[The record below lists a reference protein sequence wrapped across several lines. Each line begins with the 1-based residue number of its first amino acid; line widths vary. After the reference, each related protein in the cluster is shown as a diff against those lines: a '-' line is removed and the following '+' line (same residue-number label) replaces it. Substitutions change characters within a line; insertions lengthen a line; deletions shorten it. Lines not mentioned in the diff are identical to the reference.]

1 MNEVQI
7 QVLIDR
13 CIKYFRDN
21 CYTENRISKYRSLWR
36 TGIVCYMS
44 EHDIE
49 LYSPSVGSDF
59 TSACHFR
66 GTVRYQERE
75 KIRSVQVLDDMLT
88 LGFIRKRCFTPVHH
102 ALYGEIG
109 QEMEKLIAHLSNLRR
124 SQTTIKDYR
133 LYIPRQSSWASR
145 A

>member
-36 TGIVCYMS
+36 TGIVRYMS

-49 LYSPSVGSDF
+49 LYS
-59 TSACHFR
+59 
-66 GTVRYQERE
+66 
-75 KIRSVQVLDDMLT
+75 
-88 LGFIRKRCFTPVHH
+88 
-102 ALYGEIG
+102 
-109 QEMEKLIAHLSNLRR
+109 
-124 SQTTIKDYR
+124 
-133 LYIPRQSSWASR
+133 LYII
-145 A
+145 

>member
-36 TGIVCYMS
+36 TGVVRYMS

-49 LYSPSVGSDF
+49 LRVKGTGSADPLLDAI
-59 TSACHFR
+59 TS
-66 GTVRYQERE
+66 E
-75 KIRSVQVLDDMLT
+75 S
-88 LGFIRKRCFTPVHH
+88 
-102 ALYGEIG
+102 
-109 QEMEKLIAHLSNLRR
+109 
-124 SQTTIKDYR
+124 
-133 LYIPRQSSWASR
+133 
-145 A
+145 

>member
-36 TGIVCYMS
+36 TGIVRYMS

-49 LYSPSVGSDF
+49 LYSSSVGSDF
-59 TSACHFR
+59 TATCHVG
-66 GTVRYQERE
+66 GTVR
-75 KIRSVQVLDDMLT
+75 
-88 LGFIRKRCFTPVHH
+88 H
-102 ALYGEIG
+102 
-109 QEMEKLIAHLSNLRR
+109 
-124 SQTTIKDYR
+124 KDR
-133 LYIPRQSSWASR
+133 
-145 A
+145 